1 MASKGCLWACQAT
14 DKGARARPP
23 EKRLRLRPHDV
34 RPALLGK
41 RLLLLW
47 PEDGRWWPGT
57 VTALRLRERRATLL
71 YDTGA
76 RYPCKGLPPWRP

>member
-1 MASKGCLWACQAT
+1 MYSKGCRWACQAP
-14 DKGARARPP
+14 DRGARARPP
-23 EKRLRLRPHDV
+23 EKRLRLRARDV

-76 RYPCKGLPPWRP
+76 RYLLQGFHP